1 VIFEQVNSGGDRNF
15 AYIVA
20 DEESRSGF
28 VVDPSFDCE
37 LLVARLRVLGVR
49 VKYVINTHSHADHI
63 AGNAV
68 VKRETGALVAAH
80 GSSNAAHDVKVEDG
94 TELETGRLR
103 AGIIH
108 TPGHTLDSV
117 CVLVGEKLLTG
128 DTLFVGKVGGTDFGE
143 GARREYESLHG
154 KLMPL
159 PDSTEVWPGHD
170 YGIRPH
176 STIGEEKLTNPF
188 LLRAN
193 LADFIELKRNWP
205 EYKRLHGIK

>member
-1 VIFEQVNSGGDRNF
+1 MVFEQISAGGDRNF
-15 AYIVA
+15 AYLVA
-20 DEESRSGF
+20 DEEARVGF
-28 VVDPSFDCE
+28 VVDPSFDCD
-37 LLVARLRVLGVR
+37 LLVTRLRSLGLK
-49 VKYVINTHSHADHI
+49 VKYIINTHSHADHI

-80 GSSNAAHDVKVEDG
+80 ASSNAAHDVALEDG
-94 TELETGRLR
+94 TELEIGRLR
-103 AGIIH
+103 ARTIH

-117 CVLVGEKLLTG
+117 CVLVGGKLLTG
-128 DTLFVGKVGGTDFGE
+128 DTLFVGKVGGTDFGD
-143 GARREYESLHG
+143 GARREYQSLHQ
-154 KLMPL
+154 KLMTL
-159 PDSTEVWPGHD
+159 PESTEVWPGHD
-170 YGIRPH
+170 YGVRPR